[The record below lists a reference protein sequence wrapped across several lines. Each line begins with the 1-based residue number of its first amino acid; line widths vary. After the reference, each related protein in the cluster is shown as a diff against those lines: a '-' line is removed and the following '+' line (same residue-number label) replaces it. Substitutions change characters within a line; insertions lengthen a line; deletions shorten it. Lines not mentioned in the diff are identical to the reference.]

1 MIDDI
6 FFDEMNLPFTNSNEE
21 LETISNN
28 LFKPLFD
35 TTKFEIRSQEY
46 RDKGID
52 FHIEIKRTNLKKE
65 SVYLNF
71 NFAIQLKATDRKE
84 TNHDGSISLQIDTS
98 NINYLLNNPMPAYYV
113 LYFKSTNTFY
123 FESINDFARSLYEK
137 DADWN
142 SQASHVLRFD
152 KELDQSRI
160 EEMYQS
166 TLKKGKF
173 QRQINEKIALQTS
186 SINPGDKISFDADL
200 NVTDDSE
207 IRRLIE
213 SVGHVL
219 INEGKWKDIIHIH
232 KKATGNVATTARYNL
247 VLGVANYYC
256 GNLVESLGFF
266 KDATNLKTEL
276 PEDLLNHL
284 RFFETIVKYSIGL
297 LSEEEYFKRM
307 DKLEN
312 FDNLGL
318 YIKLEKAK
326 KNYLESVSQ
335 NSANGYDAYVKDVQ
349 SIIND
354 PNANESIILNAK
366 CELILF
372 EGFKNNMEY
381 IQGVSMINAIEQG
394 IGPNLKLRQDAF
406 ARFTQANE
414 NWFKNVQALKTAA
427 NEAKNYFAYFTTIV
441 SEVRVTFEFEV
452 FTDLVFIVEELPGVP
467 RPAEPDRKP
476 TFDKMLDKITNAVNY
491 FKQIGHIENVV
502 AALTTKYEIYHFLKE
517 IEIANSII
525 DELEN
530 IVETYDLHEQR
541 GKLEILKKNGTNHE
555 QFKVF
560 MNHIFENSDSI
571 INEHKGLTEEMIRM
585 DESERKDKVKLEGN
599 ILHIHLYPI
608 GYFDYPES
616 QKAVVYEI
624 LNIIPEARKM
634 FESMIGIAIPVANIY
649 HNPITQEGFSD
660 GELADKGIENW
671 RNVYRIRKI
680 FFENKFYRNENIPY

>member
-1 MIDDI
+1 MIDDKTL
-6 FFDEMNLPFTNSNEE
+6 DEMNLPQANSNEE

-35 TTKFEIRSQEY
+35 VKKFEIRSEIF

-52 FHIEIKRTNLKKE
+52 IHIEIKRENYKKQC
-65 SVYLNF
+65 VYLNF
-71 NFAIQLKATDRKE
+71 RFAIQLKSTESRE
-84 TNHDGSISLQIDTS
+84 TNLDGSISVQLDTS
-98 NINYLLNNPMPAYYV
+98 NINYLLNNPMPAFYV
-113 LYFKSTNTFY
+113 LYFKNTNTFY
-123 FESINDFARSLYEK
+123 FESINDFARSLYGK
-137 DADWN
+137 DANWN
-142 SQASHVLRFD
+142 SQASHVLRFN
-152 KELDQSRI
+152 KKLDQSGI

-213 SVGHVL
+213 SVGHIF

-232 KKATGNVATTARYNL
+232 KKATGNIATTARYNL
-247 VLGVANYYC
+247 VLGIANYYC

-326 KNYLESVSQ
+326 TKYLESG
-335 NSANGYDAYVKDVQ
+335 NATNGYEIYVKEVH

-354 PNANESIILNAK
+354 PKANENIILNAK
-366 CELILF
+366 CELIFF
-372 EGFKNNMEY
+372 EGNKNNQEY
-381 IQGVSMINAIEQG
+381 IEGIAIINAFEQG
-394 IGPNLKLRQDAF
+394 IGPNLNMRQEAF
-406 ARFTQANE
+406 ARFTQANKIW
-414 NWFKNVQALKTAA
+414 NKNVQALKTAA
-427 NEAKNYFAYFTTIV
+427 NATKNYFAYFTTII
-441 SEVRVTFEFEV
+441 SEVRVIFEFEV
-452 FTDLVFIVEELPGVP
+452 CTDLVFIVEELPGIP
-467 RPAEPDRKP
+467 RPEEPDRKP
-476 TFDKMLDKITNAVNY
+476 TFDKMLDKINHAVNY

-502 AALTTKYEIYHFLKE
+502 AALTTKYEIHHFLKE
-517 IEIANSII
+517 FEVANSIFE
-525 DELEN
+525 ELEN
-530 IVETYDLHEQR
+530 IVETYELHKQS

-555 QFKVF
+555 QLKVF
-560 MNHIFENSDSI
+560 MNHIFENSKAI
-571 INEHKGLTEEMIRM
+571 INERNSLTEEMIKM
-585 DESERKDKVKLEGN
+585 DVSERNSQVELEGK
-599 ILHIHLYPI
+599 ILHIHLFPI
-608 GYFDYPES
+608 GYFKYPES
-616 QKAVVYEI
+616 QKEFVYEI
-624 LNIIPEARKM
+624 LNINLQVRKM
-634 FESMIGIAIPVANIY
+634 FECMIGIAIPVANIY
-649 HNPITQEGFSD
+649 HNPITQEGFVD
-660 GELADKGIENW
+660 GELANKGIESW
-671 RNVYRIRKI
+671 RNIYRIRKV
-680 FFENKFYRNENIPY
+680 FFENKFYRNENIPC